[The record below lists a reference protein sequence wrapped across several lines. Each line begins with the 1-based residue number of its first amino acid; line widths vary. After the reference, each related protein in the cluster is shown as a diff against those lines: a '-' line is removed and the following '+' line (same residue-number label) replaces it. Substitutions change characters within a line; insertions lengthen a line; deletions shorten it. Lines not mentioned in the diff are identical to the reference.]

1 MSFFNFMKSFTKT
14 KTRDAG
20 KSIVQAIAS
29 WDPEAASAAEIEM
42 MEERLDKLTQQVAEA
57 RSSYQKEQK
66 EADEINSLFDQR
78 MKAAELLSGKL
89 ADNPENAAEIEEAL
103 NLLVAEMEEM
113 KPEIDREMMEA
124 VEAKEFMGELEEVAK
139 AAAGKLKTARQSL
152 DKAKRD
158 MERAKIKQ
166 ERAQERAEQSA
177 ALAGLRNDSDNI
189 GSALS
194 AMQREAEEATIK
206 ADALSAKAKLL
217 APSPKEKGNSLIS
230 QAMSEVKGDAKPTNF
245 ADRLAALKK

>member
-20 KSIVQAIAS
+20 KSIVQTIAS

-66 EADEINSLFDQR
+66 EADEINSLYDQR

-89 ADNPENAAEIEEAL
+89 SEAPENAAEIEKAL
-103 NLLVAEMEEM
+103 DLLITEMEAM
-113 KPEIDREMMEA
+113 KPEIEQEMIEA
-124 VEAKEFMGELEEVAK
+124 VEAKEFMSELEEVAK
-139 AAAGKLKTARQSL
+139 AAAGKLKTARKTL
-152 DKAKRD
+152 DQAKRG

-166 ERAQERAEQSA
+166 ERAKDRAEQSA

-194 AMQREAEEATIK
+194 AMQRETEKANAK
-206 ADALSAKAKLL
+206 ADALTTKAKLL
-217 APSPKEKGNSLIS
+217 APSAEEKGNSLIA
-230 QAMSEVKGDAKPTNF
+230 QALSEVKGEAKPTNI